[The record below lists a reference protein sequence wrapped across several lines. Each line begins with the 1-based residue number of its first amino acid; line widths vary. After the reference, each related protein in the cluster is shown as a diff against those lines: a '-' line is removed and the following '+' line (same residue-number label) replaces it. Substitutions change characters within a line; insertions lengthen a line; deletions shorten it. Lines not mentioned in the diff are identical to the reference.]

1 MKWLCISRER
11 RGKVFLRLKVRNKR
25 EGKESKVKVGKLEG
39 KFLLKSKRKIKE
51 QKKDNFGLLY
61 FSGREKIWT
70 ENQRSRNFLRKK
82 TSEIKKNYI
91 YINYL
96 YPSV

>member
-11 RGKVFLRLKVRNKR
+11 REKVLLRLKVKNKR

-51 QKKDNFGLLY
+51 QKKIILVCYISLVEKKYELKINEAEI
-61 FSGREKIWT
+61 FSE
-70 ENQRSRNFLRKK
+70 RKR
-82 TSEIKKNYI
+82 
-91 YINYL
+91 
-96 YPSV
+96 VR